1 MREQIE
7 EKLGIK
13 AYDIYGLSEIMGPG
27 VSYECEC
34 QAGMHI
40 NEDNFIPE
48 IIDPD
53 TGEVLPEGS
62 TGELVFT
69 TLTKQGFPLIRYRTR
84 DICSLN
90 YEPCAC
96 GRTHIRMNKPSGRSD
111 DMLIIRGVN
120 VFPSQIEEVLL
131 KVSVGDI
138 TPNYQ
143 IIVDRVNNND
153 TFDVNVE
160 MSEQLFADDVKSI
173 EKIEKQITAEL
184 RSVLGIGAKVHLVNP
199 KSIERSEGKAKRV
212 IDRRRL

>member
-1 MREQIE
+1 
-7 EKLGIK
+7 
-13 AYDIYGLSEIMGPG
+13 
-27 VSYECEC
+27 
-34 QAGMHI
+34 MHVW
-40 NEDNFIPE
+40 EDHFIPE

-69 TLTKQGFPLIRYRTR
+69 TITKEGFPVIRYRTR

-96 GRTHIRMNKPSGRSD
+96 GRTHVRMRKPTGRSD

-131 KVSVGDI
+131 NVSHNDI

-143 IIVDRVNNND
+143 IIVDRVNNTD

-173 EKIEKQITAEL
+173 EAIEKTITEKL
-184 RSVLGIGAKVHLVNP
+184 RSTLGIGAKVHLVNP
-199 KSIERSEGKAKRV
+199 KSIQRSEGKAKRV
-212 IDRRRL
+212 IDKRKL

>member
-1 MREQIE
+1 M
-7 EKLGIK
+7 
-13 AYDIYGLSEIMGPG
+13 
-27 VSYECEC
+27 
-34 QAGMHI
+34 
-40 NEDNFIPE
+40 
-48 IIDPD
+48 
-53 TGEVLPEGS
+53 LPEGS

-143 IIVDRVNNND
+143 IVVDRVNNND

-173 EKIEKQITAEL
+173 EKIEKLVTSEL
-184 RSVLGIGAKVHLVNP
+184 RSMLGIGAKVHLVNP